1 MVSVNKKSFL
11 LGIVWLAMATVG
23 RAQQAPVTIEPGEVN
38 LNTQWNGKR
47 VAYLGDSVTD
57 SLAAPGSKR
66 YWAYLQE
73 LMGIEP
79 LVYGINGHQWTGV
92 YGQVEKLI
100 GERGQ
105 EVDAIMIFAGTN
117 DFNAS
122 VTLGRM
128 FDEEVKVVEIDGK
141 LNVKRKHRTPSMDAD
156 TFYGR
161 INRVLQLLKETY
173 PAKQII
179 VLTPIHRGY
188 ATFGPGNIQ
197 PDDSYCN
204 AIGLYLES
212 YVEALKLAATWW
224 SMPIIDLYGESGIM
238 PNLQS
243 QTPYIYQADTDR
255 LHPGSV
261 GHYHIAKT
269 MQYRLQ
275 SLTPCFE

>member
-1 MVSVNKKSFL
+1 MKHLLCSLIGLMMVGVC
-11 LGIVWLAMATVG
+11 A
-23 RAQQAPVTIEPGEVN
+23 AQQAPVVLKAGEVN
-38 LNTQWNGKR
+38 RNTQWNGKR

-57 SLAAPGSKR
+57 SLAARGSKR

-92 YGQVEKLI
+92 YGQAEKLI

-128 FDEEVKVVEIDGK
+128 FDEEVKVVEIDGQLK
-141 LNVKRKHRTPSMDAD
+141 VKRKHRTPSMDVD

-161 INRVLQLLKETY
+161 VNRTLQLLKEAY
-173 PAKQII
+173 PSKQVI

-188 ATFGPGNIQ
+188 AIFGPGNIQ

-212 YVEALKLAATWW
+212 YVEALKQAATWW
-224 SMPIIDLYGESGIM
+224 SVPIIDLYGESGLM

-243 QTPYIYQADTDR
+243 QTPYIYRADTDR

-275 SLTPCFE
+275 SLAPCFE